1 MPDLC
6 KMDIQVGKII
16 EVECNPNSDTIYMEK
31 IDMGNGKIR
40 NISSGL
46 QKHYTLEQMNG
57 AMVVVICNLK
67 PRKVAGN
74 LSEGMVLCA
83 SNSDKSTTEFLNPP
97 EGSQPG
103 DLISFEGYE
112 RKPLETL
119 PDKKNN

>member
-74 LSEGMVLCA
+74 V
-83 SNSDKSTTEFLNPP
+83 
-97 EGSQPG
+97 
-103 DLISFEGYE
+103 
-112 RKPLETL
+112 
-119 PDKKNN
+119 

>member
-46 QKHYTLEQMNG
+46 QKHYTL
-57 AMVVVICNLK
+57 
-67 PRKVAGN
+67 
-74 LSEGMVLCA
+74 
-83 SNSDKSTTEFLNPP
+83 
-97 EGSQPG
+97 
-103 DLISFEGYE
+103 
-112 RKPLETL
+112 
-119 PDKKNN
+119 